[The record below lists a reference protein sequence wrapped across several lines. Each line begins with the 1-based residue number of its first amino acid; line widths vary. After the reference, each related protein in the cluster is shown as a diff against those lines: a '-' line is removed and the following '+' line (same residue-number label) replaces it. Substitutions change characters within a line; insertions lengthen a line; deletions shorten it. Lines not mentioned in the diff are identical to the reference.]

1 MSQDNL
7 TQQPSSAAKDFF
19 AYLLLFVLLY
29 TWVTSLGRL
38 LFGFINVAF
47 PLAVPGLPDH
57 SVLFEQESRVLKLQF
72 SILLVSFPV
81 FLLLARWIN
90 SQLASGAMRWESRV
104 RKWLTYLTLF
114 VAAVTVIIDVA
125 TLLYYLLSGDYTV
138 RFFLK
143 VLTVFLLGGGAFHYY
158 LRDARD
164 PQENTEKCSRPFAKW
179 ISVAIV
185 LSLLSTFFVVDPPW
199 VERAKRFDRQRV
211 NDLGSITYAVQAFY
225 EQRGVLPTQ
234 LGELQNQGPWY
245 VSSLVDPQTSSPY
258 EYTVKGATD
267 YELCATFS
275 REGSDTT
282 QPGVYPLAKPYPIE
296 VPPKEFISDAEM
308 QQLEQ
313 QGLAYPA
320 TSTSSQF
327 LHSVGRTCF
336 GRKVYQRVK

>member
-1 MSQDNL
+1 MSSELSSNN
-7 TQQPSSAAKDFF
+7 PSSAKDFF

-47 PLAVPGLPDH
+47 PLAVPGLPDR
-57 SVLFEQESRVLKLQF
+57 SVVFEQESQVLKLQF

-81 FLLLARWIN
+81 FLALARWMN
-90 SQLASGAMRWESRV
+90 NELKRGVMRWESRM

-125 TLLYYLLSGDYTV
+125 TLLYYFLSGDFTI

-143 VLTVFLLGGGAFHYY
+143 ALTVFVLGGGAFHYY

-164 PQENTEKCSRPFAKW
+164 PQANTEKCARPFAKW
-179 ISVAIV
+179 ISVAIT
-185 LSLLSTFFVVDPPW
+185 LALAMTFFVVDPPW

-211 NDLGSITYAVQAFY
+211 QDLSSIVNAAQAFY
-225 EQRGVLPTQ
+225 DQRGALPQTLDQ
-234 LGELQNQGPWY
+234 FHEQGPWY
-245 VSSLVDPQTSSPY
+245 VASLADPETGSAY
-258 EYTVKGATD
+258 EYAVKAATD

-282 QPGVYPLAKPYPIE
+282 QPGVYPSVKPYP
-296 VPPKEFISDAEM
+296 V
-308 QQLEQ
+308 
-313 QGLAYPA
+313 GAYPQDRRG
-320 TSTSSQF
+320 SSF
-327 LHSVGRTCF
+327 SHSVGRQCF
-336 GRKVYQRVK
+336 QRKVYQRVK